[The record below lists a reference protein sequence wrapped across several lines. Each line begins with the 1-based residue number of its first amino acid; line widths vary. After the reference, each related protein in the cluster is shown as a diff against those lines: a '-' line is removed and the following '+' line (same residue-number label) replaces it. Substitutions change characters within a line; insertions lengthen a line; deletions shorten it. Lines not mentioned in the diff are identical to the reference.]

1 MEGKSSL
8 RINVAAAFSLLLVVS
23 ISPLSSLRVEHASGW
38 DSTVVHLDWNAR
50 LMITLV
56 TEDGQPIDDA
66 WVYVVDAYT
75 GGNVTA
81 AITDNHGHA
90 GTLFVGTGN
99 AAEHLKIEP
108 GDRVDIGFNLLR
120 GWFWL
125 DENMMLT
132 GEPVNPEWDP
142 VSNNFPPQP
151 VGDEYVQHLT
161 FNGRSGWARFYG
173 KYYVMVYYRPAGCS
187 KILGPVSTI
196 VVFDSYTGE
205 PQHQYIYLG
214 IRPESYASTSEYAVS
229 QAKIFRADV
238 GDMAMSFND
247 AQGRPLKNV
256 HVTLEE
262 WGISGFTDE
271 AGTLLF
277 QKMPRISYRLTA
289 EWVSRYGSKAVVKTT
304 VTEDTVIVMPVY
316 DIVLRLLSPGG
327 RPLTNADAFLEGVYL
342 GKADANGEVLAAQVP
357 SGNYT
362 VSAKWLGSD
371 LVFQKIEIV
380 TGGEI
385 TVTPSNVHSITI
397 MVRGAQGQA
406 LEGAGVTV
414 LKNGVKLVRM
424 LTDKGGNAEV
434 ELPDGDYTIEVSFD
448 QFLRRTQVTL
458 TSDHLVKV
466 ELDVFL
472 KILGV
477 SMTLSQTILLIIAIL
492 IIIIALAILLHEYHI
507 YRRKKLPQL
516 FTVRTRKET
525 QVL

>member
-81 AITDNHGHA
+81 AITDNYGHA
-90 GTLFVGTGN
+90 GTLFVGAGN

-151 VGDEYVQHLT
+151 VGDEYVQHVT

-187 KILGPVSTI
+187 EVLGPVSTV
-196 VVFDSYTGE
+196 VVFDSYTDE

-214 IRPESYASTSEYAVS
+214 IRPESYASTSEYASS

-256 HVTLEE
+256 HVLLEE

-271 AGTLLF
+271 SGTLLF

-316 DIVLRLLSPGG
+316 DIVLRLLSPSG
-327 RPLTNADAFLEGVYL
+327 RPLANAEVYLEGVCL
-342 GKADANGEVLAAQVP
+342 GKADGDGEALATQVP

-371 LVFQKIEIV
+371 LVFQKIGV
-380 TGGEI
+380 STGGEI
-385 TVTPSNVHSITI
+385 TVTPSNMHSLTV

-406 LEGAGVTV
+406 LEGAGVVITRDGFELARV
-414 LKNGVKLVRM
+414 

-434 ELPDGDYTIEVSFD
+434 ELPDGEYAVEVSYG
-448 QFLRRTQVTL
+448 QFLGRKQVSL
-458 TSDHLVKV
+458 TRDSFARFD
-466 ELDVFL
+466 LDVFIE
-472 KILGV
+472 ILGV
-477 SMTLSQTILLIIAIL
+477 GMTLSQTILLMLAIMIVVIAIA
-492 IIIIALAILLHEYHI
+492 IILHEYHV
-507 YRRKKLPQL
+507 YRRKKLPEL
-516 FTVRTRKET
+516 FAGVPR
-525 QVL
+525 

>member
-1 MEGKSSL
+1 
-8 RINVAAAFSLLLVVS
+8 
-23 ISPLSSLRVEHASGW
+23 
-38 DSTVVHLDWNAR
+38 
-50 LMITLV
+50 
-56 TEDGQPIDDA
+56 
-66 WVYVVDAYT
+66 
-75 GGNVTA
+75 
-81 AITDNHGHA
+81 
-90 GTLFVGTGN
+90 
-99 AAEHLKIEP
+99 LKIEP

-151 VGDEYVQHLT
+151 VGDEYVQHVT

-187 KILGPVSTI
+187 EVLGPVSTV
-196 VVFDSYTGE
+196 VVFDSYTDE

-214 IRPESYASTSEYAVS
+214 IRPESYASTSEYASS

-256 HVTLEE
+256 HVLLEE

-271 AGTLLF
+271 SGTLLF

-316 DIVLRLLSPGG
+316 DIVLRLLSPSG
-327 RPLTNADAFLEGVYL
+327 RPLANAEVYLEGVCL
-342 GKADANGEVLAAQVP
+342 GKADGDGEALATQVP

-371 LVFQKIEIV
+371 LVFQKIGV
-380 TGGEI
+380 STGGEI
-385 TVTPSNVHSITI
+385 TVTPSNMHSLTV

-406 LEGAGVTV
+406 LEGAGVVITRDGFELARV
-414 LKNGVKLVRM
+414 

-434 ELPDGDYTIEVSFD
+434 ELPDGEYAVEVSYG
-448 QFLRRTQVTL
+448 QFLGRKQVSL
-458 TSDHLVKV
+458 TRDSFARFD
-466 ELDVFL
+466 LDVFIE
-472 KILGV
+472 ILGV
-477 SMTLSQTILLIIAIL
+477 GMTLSQTILLMLAIMIVVIAIA
-492 IIIIALAILLHEYHI
+492 IILHEYHV
-507 YRRKKLPQL
+507 YRRKKLPEL
-516 FTVRTRKET
+516 FAGVPR
-525 QVL
+525 